1 MYFYEV
7 IEKCNLEEVVKE
19 FLTFCDDAPDI
30 NVTEKKIRNVIE
42 KLNEIE
48 PITSNKDI
56 LFIEKVKT
64 EDRTFEAI
72 SLFDTVKKEIYS
84 IEANPWAKTLGYIAD
99 EKSLSVYGKERFM
112 VLVLWEMTWF
122 GYDENSIR
130 EVVKS
135 WDEECC

>member
-19 FLTFCDDAPDI
+19 FLSFCNDSPDI
-30 NVTEKKIRNVIE
+30 SVTEKGIRNVIE

-48 PITSNKDI
+48 AITSNTNI
-56 LFIEKVKT
+56 LFIEKVET
-64 EDRTFEAI
+64 EVETFEAI

-84 IEANPWAKTLGYIAD
+84 IEVNPWAETLGYIVD

-112 VLVLWEMTWF
+112 ALVLWEMTWF
-122 GYDENSIR
+122 GYDENSIQ

-135 WDEECC
+135 WDEEC